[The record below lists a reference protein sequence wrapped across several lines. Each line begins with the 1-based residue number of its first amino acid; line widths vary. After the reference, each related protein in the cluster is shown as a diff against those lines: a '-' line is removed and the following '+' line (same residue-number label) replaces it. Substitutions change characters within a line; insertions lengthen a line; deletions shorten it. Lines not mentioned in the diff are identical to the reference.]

1 MLLLQK
7 MLRNSEKE
15 LAEAKGI
22 AKYWHQQYKDAM
34 AEAQPYPWMMPKPVK
49 AVKVE
54 LSDASG
60 AASPGVCFSM
70 RACMRILAHVR

>member
-7 MLRNSEKE
+7 MLRNSEKN
-15 LAEAKGI
+15 LAEAKTI
-22 AKYWHQQYKDAM
+22 AKLWHQNHKDAM

-70 RACMRILAHVR
+70 RACMRILAHGR